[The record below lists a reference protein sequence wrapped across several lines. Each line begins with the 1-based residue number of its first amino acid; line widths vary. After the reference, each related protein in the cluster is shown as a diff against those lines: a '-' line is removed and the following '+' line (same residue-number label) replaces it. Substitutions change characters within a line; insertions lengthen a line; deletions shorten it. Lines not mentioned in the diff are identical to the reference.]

1 MPTNRIP
8 VLGAFLAAV
17 LLCGPVLAQNSY
29 DTSGNSLLQGTYFI
43 RHVINANVTSLFA
56 DAVGARIGEAVS
68 LTGTISF
75 DGNGSY
81 TFNGQVS
88 DTTIASGAPQPL
100 SITGV
105 YAVSASGTLAME
117 NEWSTGDTI
126 FGGVGKSARLGSSYG
141 SAFFDFMVAVPMASS
156 VSNASLSGTYRM
168 VGMEYPN
175 GDVTKVLNSTFLIN
189 PDGGGNMGSITVSG
203 HAVAVSDTIFTQSIA
218 GATYSLSGAT
228 GSMTFPAPS
237 GTPLIAGS
245 KQFFVSADG
254 NILVAGSLNGYDMEV
269 GIQVSGTSASTN
281 FSGTYF
287 AAGEDHEALANLG
300 YYNLDAFFGS
310 TNAVQSGANTT
321 VLSEQRI
328 NLDNSNYAFDTFG
341 HFAYDYTFGDEFVLG
356 SDGSATETRS
366 VDLSTSS
373 SPGSRPELDQFFV
386 GAGGTARLLT
396 GQSTAYSIELDVQAQ
411 SVPQAG
417 PVFLNPLGVV
427 NTANYLP
434 ITNPVAG
441 GEFLTL
447 FGTGLSNSTAE
458 ASLPFRSS
466 LNGVSVS
473 INDRA
478 APVYFVS
485 ATQIICLVPYATSEQ
500 FAVIQVT
507 NNGATSNAVTLFTD
521 ISAPG
526 VLTANESGTGG
537 AAALHLNYTLVTASN
552 PATVGETIQLFGTGL
567 GAVTPAVADGVGAPV
582 GTLSTTNDTIDIFVD
597 GQPAVVSFSGLAP
610 TFAGLYQVNFVV
622 PSIPDSG
629 PVSLDI
635 SDGFN
640 GAYNSM
646 ALLYVSG
653 GTTSH
658 DAPEAASRF
667 RPKAVRP
674 NGGTQGVHVARR
686 RKRAAAFGAAGPRVP
701 ETLGRN

>member
-1 MPTNRIP
+1 MPINRIP
-8 VLGAFLAAV
+8 VLAAFLAAA
-17 LLCGPVLAQNSY
+17 LLPEAGLAQINY
-29 DTSGNSLLQGTYFI
+29 DTTGNSLLQGNYFI
-43 RHVINANVTSLFA
+43 RYVGNANLTSL
-56 DAVGARIGEAVS
+56 RQIGEAVS

-88 DTTIASGAPQPL
+88 DTTVSSGAPQPL
-100 SITGV
+100 SVTGV
-105 YAVSASGTLAME
+105 YAVSASGTFAME
-117 NEWSTGDTI
+117 NPWSTGDTI
-126 FGGVGKSARLGSSYG
+126 FGGVGKSAILGSSYE

-189 PDGGGNMGSITVSG
+189 PDGGGNLGSITVSG

-269 GIQVSGTSASTN
+269 GIAVSGTSASTK

-287 AAGEDHEALANLG
+287 AAGEDHESGSLANLG
-300 YYNLDAFFGS
+300 YYYLDAFFGS

-321 VLSEQRI
+321 VLSDQRI
-328 NLDNSNYAFDTFG
+328 NSDENYIEADGNYAYDY
-341 HFAYDYTFGDEFVLG
+341 FAYDYTFGDEFVLG
-356 SDGSATETRS
+356 SDGSATET
-366 VDLSTSS
+366 
-373 SPGSRPELDQFFV
+373 LDQFFV

-411 SVPQAG
+411 SVPEAG
-417 PVFLNPLGVV
+417 PVFLSPLGVV

-447 FGTGLSNSTAE
+447 FGTGLSNSTAG
-458 ASLPFRSS
+458 ASLPFPGS

-473 INDRA
+473 INERA

-485 ATQIICLVPYATSEQ
+485 PTQIICLVPYATSEPL
-500 FAVIQVT
+500 AVIQVT
-507 NNGATSNAVTLFTD
+507 NKGVTSNAVTLFTD
-521 ISAPG
+521 SSAPG

-567 GAVTPAVADGVGAPV
+567 GAVTPAVADGVGASV
-582 GTLSTTNDTIDIFVD
+582 STLSTTNDTIDIFVD
-597 GQPAVVSFSGLAP
+597 GQQAVVSFSGLAP

-635 SDGFN
+635 TDGFN

-701 ETLGRN
+701 ETLGRNR

>member
-1 MPTNRIP
+1 
-8 VLGAFLAAV
+8 
-17 LLCGPVLAQNSY
+17 LAQNSF

-43 RHVINANVTSLFA
+43 RHVINANLTSL
-56 DAVGARIGEAVS
+56 GQIGEAVS

-88 DTTIASGAPQPL
+88 DTTVSSGAPQPL
-100 SITGV
+100 SVTGI

-117 NEWSTGDTI
+117 NEWSPGDTI
-126 FGGVGKSARLGSSYG
+126 FGGVGKSAIVGSSTE
-141 SAFFDFMVAVPMASS
+141 SAFFDFMVAVPMAPS

-168 VGMEYPN
+168 VGMDPN
-175 GDVTKVLNSTFLIN
+175 GDVTQVLNSTFLIN
-189 PDGGGNMGSITVSG
+189 PDGAGNLGAIMVSG
-203 HAVAVSDTIFTQSIA
+203 YAVAVSNTIFTQSIA

-228 GSMTFPAPS
+228 GSMNFPAPTGAP
-237 GTPLIAGS
+237 GTALIGGS
-245 KQFFVSADG
+245 KQFMVSADG
-254 NILVAGSLNGYDMEV
+254 NILVAGSLSGYDIEV

-281 FSGTYF
+281 LSGTYF
-287 AAGEDHEALANLG
+287 SAGEDYESGSLANLG
-300 YYNLDAFFGS
+300 YYYLDAFFGS

-321 VLSEQRI
+321 VLSDQRI
-328 NLDNSNYAFDTFG
+328 NSDENYIEADGNYAYDY
-341 HFAYDYTFGDEFVLG
+341 FAYDYTFGDEFVLG
-356 SDGSATETRS
+356 ADGSATET
-366 VDLSTSS
+366 
-373 SPGSRPELDQFFV
+373 LDQFFV

-441 GEFLTL
+441 GEFLSFL
-447 FGTGLSNSTAE
+447 GAGLSSVTAE
-458 ASLPFRSS
+458 ASLPFPSS

-473 INDRA
+473 INGRP

-485 ATQIICLVPYATSEQ
+485 PTQIICLVPYATSEPL
-500 FAVIQVT
+500 AVIQVT
-507 NNGATSNAVTLFTD
+507 NKGVTSNAVTLFTD
-521 ISAPG
+521 SSAPG

-552 PATVGETIQLFGTGL
+552 PATVGETIQLFVTGL
-567 GAVTPAVADGVGAPV
+567 GAVTPAVADGVGASV
-582 GTLSTTNDTIDIFVD
+582 STLSTTNDTIDIFVD
-597 GQPAVVSFSGLAP
+597 GQQAVVSFSGLAP
-610 TFAGLYQVNFVV
+610 GFAGLYQVNFVV
-622 PSIPDSG
+622 PGIPDSG
-629 PVSLDI
+629 AVSLGIHDEL
-635 SDGFN
+635 N
-640 GAYNSM
+640 GASNVM
-646 ALLYVSG
+646 AILYVAG
-653 GTTSH
+653 GTASQ

-686 RKRAAAFGAAGPRVP
+686 RKRAAAFRAAGPRVP
-701 ETLGRN
+701 DTLGRNR

>member
-1 MPTNRIP
+1 MPTNRILL
-8 VLGAFLAAV
+8 LGAFLAAA
-17 LLCGPVLAQNSY
+17 LLCGPALAQNNY
-29 DTSGNSLLQGTYFI
+29 DTSGNSLLLGNYFI
-43 RHVINANVTSLFA
+43 RHVINANLTIS
-56 DAVGARIGEAVS
+56 GQIGEAVS
-68 LTGTISF
+68 LTGTVSF

-81 TFNGQVS
+81 TLNGQISDNTVS
-88 DTTIASGAPQPL
+88 SGAPQPL
-100 SITGV
+100 NTTGV
-105 YAVSASGTLAME
+105 YAVSASGTFAME
-117 NEWSTGDTI
+117 NPWSPGDTI
-126 FGGVGKSARLGSSYG
+126 FGGVGKSAILGSSTE

-189 PDGGGNMGSITVSG
+189 PDGGGNLGSITVSG

-321 VLSEQRI
+321 VLSDQRI
-328 NLDNSNYAFDTFG
+328 NSDENYIEADGNYAYDY
-341 HFAYDYTFGDEFVLG
+341 FAYDYTFGDEFVLG

-366 VDLSTSS
+366 VDLLTSS
-373 SPGSRPELDQFFV
+373 RPGLRPELDQFFV

-567 GAVTPAVADGVGAPV
+567 GAVTPAVADGVGASV
-582 GTLSTTNDTIDIFVD
+582 STLSTTNDTIDIFVD
-597 GQPAVVSFSGLAP
+597 GQQAVVSFSGLAP

-635 SDGFN
+635 TDGFN

-701 ETLGRN
+701 ETLGRNR